1 MIKSLLLSL
10 TLFAGLFANLVQ
22 ANVKSEISTDI
33 THKVWDKLLSD
44 NVVAINNGHSTQVNY
59 AGFKA
64 QHSQLKAYLD
74 LLSATSK
81 SEFYSWEKSKQ
92 LAFLINAYNA
102 WTVELIVSNYHPQ
115 KNHQTKQHPKLKSI
129 KDLGSFFRSPWS
141 KKFIPLFGETL
152 SLDDIE
158 HGLIRGA
165 VDTRVTDTGKSKY
178 NEPRIHFALNC
189 ASIGCP
195 ALREE
200 AYTGEMLETQLQQQT
215 IRFISDSSRNFAKGN
230 NLNISSIFKWYGD
243 DFKNGFKAATSF
255 EEFLL
260 LYVNELKLNA
270 AQQQALK
277 NDDMKINF
285 LDYNW
290 DLNALN

>member
-10 TLFAGLFANLVQ
+10 TLFAGLFASLVQ
-22 ANVKSEISTDI
+22 ANVKSDISTDI

-44 NVVAINNGHSTQVNY
+44 NVMAINNGHSTQVNY

-64 QHSQLKAYLD
+64 QRSQLKAYLD

-81 SEFYSWEKSKQ
+81 SEFNSWGKPNK

-102 WTVELIVSNYHPQ
+102 WTVELIVTNY
-115 KNHQTKQHPKLKSI
+115 QTKQYPNLKSI
-129 KDLGSFFRSPWS
+129 KDLTGLLSSPWS

-165 VDTRVTDTGKSKY
+165 VDTRVTNIGKPKY
-178 NEPRIHFALNC
+178 NDPRIHFAVNC

-215 IRFISDSSRNFAKGN
+215 IRFISDSSRNFAKRN
-230 NLNISSIFKWYGD
+230 TLNLSPIFKWYKGD
-243 DFKNGFKAATSF
+243 FEKGFKGATNLYQ
-255 EEFLL
+255 FLM
-260 LYVNELKLNA
+260 LYANELKLNA

-290 DLNALN
+290 DLNALD